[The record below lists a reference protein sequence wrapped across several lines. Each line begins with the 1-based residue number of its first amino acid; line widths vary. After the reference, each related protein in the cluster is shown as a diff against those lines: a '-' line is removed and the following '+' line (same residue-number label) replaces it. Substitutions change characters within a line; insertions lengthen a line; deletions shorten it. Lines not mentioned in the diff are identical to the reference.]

1 MVVVLQWFLVALT
14 GDSRSEVVTVITT
27 LAIAALFTPLRK
39 RIQLDIDRRFYR
51 KKYSAEQTLLSFTAL
66 ARQETDIDALTEK
79 FISVVSETIQPEYLN
94 LWIMKEEVEDTRKA

>member
-1 MVVVLQWFLVALT
+1 
-14 GDSRSEVVTVITT
+14 
-27 LAIAALFTPLRK
+27 
-39 RIQLDIDRRFYR
+39 
-51 KKYSAEQTLLSFTAL
+51 LLSFTAL